1 MDSDKRLVT
10 VACPTCK
17 KRVSWTAAEA
27 FKPFCS
33 ERCKLIDLG
42 DWATE
47 AHKIPGEPLSN
58 PEDMLQISSE
68 EDDWGQNDTG
78 QQFN

>member
-1 MDSDKRLVT
+1 MTAKPPLI

-17 KRVSWTAAEA
+17 TSVPWTAQQR

-33 ERCKLIDLG
+33 ERCKMIDLG

-47 AHKIPGEPLSN
+47 AHKIPAEPLVS
-58 PEDMLQISSE
+58 DADDSE
-68 EDDWGQNDTG
+68 ADYLN
-78 QQFN
+78 

>member
-1 MDSDKRLVT
+1 MKQQDVFM

-17 KRVSWTAAEA
+17 TAVPWVAEQV

-33 ERCKLIDLG
+33 QRCKLIDLG

-47 AHKIPGEPLSN
+47 AHKIPGGPVLPDFEQ
-58 PEDMLQISSE
+58 MA
-68 EDDWGQNDTG
+68 EDDY
-78 QQFN
+78 

>member
-1 MDSDKRLVT
+1 MNSAKPLT

-17 KRVSWTAAEA
+17 KPVRWTSEEK

-47 AHKIPGEPLSN
+47 AHKIPGEELDDP
-58 PEDMLQISSE
+58 SE
-68 EDDWGQNDTG
+68 EEEPPF
-78 QQFN
+78 FN

>member
-1 MDSDKRLVT
+1 MAAQSPPQ
-10 VACPTCK
+10 VACPTCRK
-17 KRVSWTAAEA
+17 PVLWVAAEK

-47 AHKIPGEPLSN
+47 AHKIPGPPVWDHEN
-58 PEDMLQISSE
+58 PGRPDA
-68 EDDWGQNDTG
+68 DDGQP
-78 QQFN
+78 F

>member
-1 MDSDKRLVT
+1 MSQQQILT

-17 KRVSWTAAEA
+17 KVVAWVAEEK

-33 ERCKLIDLG
+33 QRCKLIDLG

-47 AHKIPGEPLSN
+47 AHKIPGQALSTDADSDLLD
-58 PEDMLQISSE
+58 EQI
-68 EDDWGQNDTG
+68 
-78 QQFN
+78 

>member
-1 MDSDKRLVT
+1 MSGQLPLI

-17 KRVSWTAAEA
+17 TPVPWVAEQA

-33 ERCKLIDLG
+33 QRCKLIDLG

-47 AHKIPGEPLSN
+47 AHKIPGQP
-58 PEDMLQISSE
+58 ISTEFDIDSFDADE
-68 EDDWGQNDTG
+68 
-78 QQFN
+78 

>member
-1 MDSDKRLVT
+1 MDNKPVIM

-17 KRVSWTAAEA
+17 KPVAWVAEQQ

-33 ERCKLIDLG
+33 QRCKLIDLG

-47 AHKIPGEPLSN
+47 AHKIPGEPIIPTLDN
-58 PEDMLQISSE
+58 AEVED
-68 EDDWGQNDTG
+68 
-78 QQFN
+78 

>member
-1 MDSDKRLVT
+1 MDKPSKPMM

-17 KRVSWTAAEA
+17 HAVAWTAQET

-47 AHKIPGEPLSN
+47 AHKIPGEEITDPA
-58 PEDMLQISSE
+58 E
-68 EDDWGQNDTG
+68 EQDRPYGD
-78 QQFN
+78 F